1 MIPRLFGY
9 GVILQALAIVHFV
22 RRRPDGFWLWIIIFG
37 GGLGALVYL
46 LVEALPDARLLSASS
61 FRVFPRRSRIRELQL
76 AILDNPAPGNYEE
89 LADLYR
95 EDGDF
100 AVARAAYDKA
110 IGPRTDS
117 SHALYGRGLAEI
129 ELGDLAAARAD
140 LEQVV
145 ARERNHDYWRALG
158 LLAHVTAQLG
168 DRDGAARLFE
178 EALTISTLSE
188 TQFNYAC
195 LLAAQGRTEEARQL
209 AQRLLAKK
217 ATLPAYLKRRERPW
231 FTRASAFLRQ
241 LPPRG
246 ANVAAS

>member
-1 MIPRLFGY
+1 MIRLFGY
-9 GVILQALAIVHFV
+9 GIILQALAIVHFV

-46 LVEALPDARLLSASS
+46 LVEAVPDARLLSASS
-61 FRVFPRRSRIRELQL
+61 FRVFPRRSRIHELQL

-100 AVARAAYDKA
+100 AAARAAYDKA
-110 IGPRTDS
+110 LGPRTDS
-117 SHALYGRGLAEI
+117 PHALYGRGLAEI

-140 LEQVV
+140 LERVV
-145 ARERNHDYWRALG
+145 TRERNHDYWRALG
-158 LLAHVTAQLG
+158 LLAYVTAQLG
-168 DRDGAARLFE
+168 DREGAARLFE

-217 ATLPAYLKRRERPW
+217 ATLPAYLRRRERPW
-231 FTRASAFLRQ
+231 FSRASAFLRQ